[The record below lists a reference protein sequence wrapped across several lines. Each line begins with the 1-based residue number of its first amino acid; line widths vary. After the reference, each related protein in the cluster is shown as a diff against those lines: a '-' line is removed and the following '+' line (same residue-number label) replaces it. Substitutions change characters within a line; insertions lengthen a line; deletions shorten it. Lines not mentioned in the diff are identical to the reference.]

1 MNELQNE
8 QMSKTTQLVTEL
20 KARLYDAASQL
31 EQQTSMIGLI
41 AEKVGFKGQSFDE
54 LLESIEGKKDNE
66 ES

>member
-20 KARLYDAASQL
+20 KARLYDAAGQL
-31 EQQTSMIGLI
+31 EQQTSMMGLI

-54 LLESIEGKKDNE
+54 LLEAIEGKKDNE